1 MLVLSSTGDE
11 GTGRH
16 RSRKNLETRTNAKE
30 VRNRGEKS
38 TFDGKE
44 EGGRGQ
50 KEKENGGRMLEQIV
64 LEFCNERGNEGERE
78 FPFSF
83 SLGLW
88 REILLVEGFFC
99 INVQVI
105 HVLSDMSISSLMVI
119 AC

>member
-30 VRNRGEKS
+30 VSNRSEKS

-50 KEKENGGRMLEQIV
+50 KEKDGGWMLEQIV
-64 LEFCNERGNEGERE
+64 LEFCKERGNEGERE

-83 SLGLW
+83 SLGLG
-88 REILLVEGFFC
+88 REILLV
-99 INVQVI
+99 
-105 HVLSDMSISSLMVI
+105 LPT
-119 AC
+119 